1 MKKFFEC
8 YPNTP
13 WGKTSSVRSSDI
25 RFLKAQEQATK
36 PSVAVEVIAQHVNDF
51 LQKIGMKPI
60 ENPIYSMNNI
70 QMDGNTPKID
80 YKNIQKQ
87 FNLNSQSDI
96 VWMKFT
102 QDGYLGVVATS
113 NDINFDY
120 PASSDDYDK
129 KTISGKWLHFTSGI
143 LIHKLN
149 KKWDTS
155 FVLLFP
161 LANIPKPYT
170 RSDIEKAIG
179 NYLIEQNIPVIDFY
193 SHNY

>member
-1 MKKFFEC
+1 MEKFFER

-13 WGKTSSVRSSDI
+13 MGKTSSVRFSDI
-25 RFLKAQEQATK
+25 RFLKAKEQAAK
-36 PSVAVEVIAQHVNDF
+36 PTVAVEVIAQHVNDF
-51 LQKIGMKPI
+51 LQKMGMKPI
-60 ENPIYSMNNI
+60 ENPIYSLNDIKIEANI
-70 QMDGNTPKID
+70 PKID

-87 FNLNSQSDI
+87 FNLNSKSDI
-96 VWMKFT
+96 VWIKFT
-102 QDGYLGVVATS
+102 QDGYVGVVAVS

-120 PASSDDYDK
+120 PASSDAYNE
-129 KTISGKWLHFTSGI
+129 KTTSGKWLHFTSGI

-170 RSDIEKAIG
+170 RGDIETAIG
-179 NYLIEQNIPVIDFY
+179 NYLIAQNIPIIDFY